1 LLLHDDRPGPTAVAG
16 YSVAMLLWTDGKQ
29 YSGSELAAML
39 VEAGFTDVEVIPTFG
54 YWGIVTGRK
63 SSAPI

>member
-1 LLLHDDRPGPTAVAG
+1 
-16 YSVAMLLWTDGKQ
+16 MLLWTEGKQ

-39 VEAGFTDVEVIPTFG
+39 VEAGFTDVEVKPTFG

-63 SSAPI
+63 PWAAA